1 MNIIKNCWRWLIR
14 PTLVRRLL
22 FWQML
27 LLILVWSFSLMY
39 SMTDDNVGSEFP
51 KLNHS
56 YILLTEITEQLADDP
71 DKQKQLI
78 QRFDLALQ
86 QDYGGDIPG
95 FAYRIMVWD
104 GDRLLYQSPEL
115 PTDLRYQQIE
125 HFETLCSASDS
136 SCWNAYTRQQPQ
148 SNIRVTFLASKLGG
162 FLIYSTIHTKNF
174 YLLPLITSL
183 PLLLFPAWL
192 TVYLGLR
199 PLNKVIHEISQRGP
213 GNLNDLSFR
222 PKHKELATIVDNI
235 NILLQRLRTSNTRER
250 SFIADA
256 AHELRTPLA
265 AIRIHVEAL
274 GQQIKDMRS
283 TEFLTGIL
291 NSTQRATRLVSQLL
305 NLMRN
310 DVTDRVSICS
320 IDLETLLQERL
331 AILSNL
337 AWQKN
342 IELELLSE
350 HSLFIDG
357 YREGVISLID
367 NLVENA
373 IKYSPPESTVTVG
386 LQKAGN
392 SIELCVKDQGPGIP
406 PELRERVFSRFF
418 RAPDQTENGSGLGL
432 AIVHAVVLQHQGTI
446 ELANRHMDGGGLK
459 VTVLLSAAQPPKPQ
473 PTD

>member
-1 MNIIKNCWRWLIR
+1 MNIIKSCWRWLLR

-56 YILLTEITEQLADDP
+56 YILLTEIAEQLADTP
-71 DKQKQLI
+71 DKQQQFI

-95 FAYRIMVWD
+95 FAYRIIVWN
-104 GDRLLYQSPEL
+104 GDKLLYRSPEL
-115 PTDLRYQQIE
+115 PADLHYQQIE
-125 HFETLCSASDS
+125 QFETLCSPSDN
-136 SCWNAYTRQQPQ
+136 SCWNTYTRQQPE

-213 GNLNDLSFR
+213 GNLNALLFR
-222 PKHKELATIVDNI
+222 PKHKELATIVDSI
-235 NILLQRLRTSNTRER
+235 NILLHRLRTSNARER

-265 AIRIHVEAL
+265 AMHIHVEAL
-274 GQQIKDMRS
+274 GQQVKDIRS
-283 TEFLTGIL
+283 GELLTGIL
-291 NSTQRATRLVSQLL
+291 SSTQRATRLVSQLL

-310 DVTDRVSICS
+310 DVIDKVSICS

-337 AWQKN
+337 AWQKG

-350 HSLFIDG
+350 QSLFIDG

-373 IKYSPPESTVTVG
+373 IKYSPSESTVTVS
-386 LQKAGN
+386 LQKTDN
-392 SIELCVKDQGPGIP
+392 NIELCVKDQGPGIP
-406 PELRERVFSRFF
+406 PALRERVFSRFF
-418 RAPDQTENGSGLGL
+418 RAPDQSENGSGLGL
-432 AIVHAVVLQHQGTI
+432 AIVHAVVLQHQGAI
-446 ELANRHMDGGGLK
+446 ELTNRQLDGSGLK
-459 VTVLLSAAQPPKPQ
+459 VTVLLPAALPPV
-473 PTD
+473 TDSIG